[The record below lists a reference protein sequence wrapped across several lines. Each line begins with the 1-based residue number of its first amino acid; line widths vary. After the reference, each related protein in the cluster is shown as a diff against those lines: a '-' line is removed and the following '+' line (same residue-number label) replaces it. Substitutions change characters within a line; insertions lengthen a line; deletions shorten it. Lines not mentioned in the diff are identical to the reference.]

1 MPLKAPVRL
10 TAMTR
15 SQSCGRISAI
25 IARTV
30 MPAPFTRTSMP
41 PDASAMAAARA
52 VRRARSA
59 TSTACAAALPPL
71 RAISAATPSAASA
84 ARSRTAT
91 RAPAAAKARHVAAPI
106 PFPPPVT
113 RATFPAKSWVIAVS
127 PEGVQR
133 AGSLQAVGIVENSR
147 RERVRRT
154 AQGAS
159 RARQDKFD
167 LPELGECRGRRQR
180 SETRRRKAVRLDGDA
195 EPGQRRRVETA
206 EAAAGAHDAPAAAG
220 AFEGLQ
226 GDRPADARRRVEDQ
240 GERAVRLGERP
251 PATAPDELFAPHQ
264 AAAILPGAPL
274 RQHEVE
280 LPGVERLE

>member
-1 MPLKAPVRL
+1 MPLRAPVRL

-15 SQSCGRISAI
+15 SQSSERISAI

-30 MPAPFTRTSMP
+30 VPAPFTRISIP
-41 PDASAMAAARA
+41 PAASAMAAARA
-52 VRRARSA
+52 VKTFRSA
-59 TSTACAAALPPL
+59 TSTACAAALPPF
-71 RAISAATPSAASA
+71 RAISAPTSLPASA

-127 PEGVQR
+127 PDGVRR
-133 AGSLQAVGIVENSR
+133 AGSLQAVGIVANSPR
-147 RERVRRT
+147 QRVRRT

-159 RARQDKFD
+159 RAGEDKLD
-167 LPELGECRGRRQR
+167 VPELRERRGRRQR
-180 SETRRRKAVRLDGDA
+180 SETRRRQAVRLHRDA
-195 EPGQRRRVETA
+195 EPGTRRCMEAA
-206 EAAAGAHDAPAAAG
+206 EAAARAHDAPAAAG

>member
-1 MPLKAPVRL
+1 MPLRAPVRL

-15 SQSCGRISAI
+15 SQSSGRISAI

-30 MPAPFTRTSMP
+30 VPAPFTRISIP
-41 PDASAMAAARA
+41 PAASAMAAARA
-52 VRRARSA
+52 VKTPRSA
-59 TSTACAAALPPL
+59 TSTACALAPLPL

-113 RATFPAKSWVIAVS
+113 RATFPAKSSAIVVS
-127 PEGVQR
+127 PEGVRR

-147 RERVRRT
+147 CERVRRT

-159 RARQDKFD
+159 RAGEDKFD
-167 LPELGECRGRRQR
+167 LPELGERRGRCQR
-180 SETRRRKAVRLDGDA
+180 SETRQPKAVRLDGDA
-195 EPGQRRRVETA
+195 EPGQRRRIETA

-220 AFEGLQ
+220 AF
-226 GDRPADARRRVEDQ
+226 
-240 GERAVRLGERP
+240 
-251 PATAPDELFAPHQ
+251 
-264 AAAILPGAPL
+264 
-274 RQHEVE
+274 
-280 LPGVERLE
+280 